1 MNPQKSHH
9 HCHQCHYHC
18 HQCHHH
24 DHNPVPKVLGHYW
37 RDYTGEIPEDAFP
50 GGHDSNNKPIYIGQ
64 AFLKGGEMIPTSIYP
79 GQAGMKLPCNW
90 KANYSDIGMKIL
102 CSSNPDSLSW
112 ENVTASNLQST
123 TAGKQLVVGG
133 FQDKNKFIVG
143 RVKHEKELLVGKV
156 LGYTNGSAKLHFVGG
171 DKETSVDSYQVLIQS
186 STNNC

>member
-1 MNPQKSHH
+1 MWFQ
-9 HCHQCHYHC
+9 
-18 HQCHHH
+18 
-24 DHNPVPKVLGHYW
+24 
-37 RDYTGEIPEDAFP
+37 
-50 GGHDSNNKPIYIGQ
+50 
-64 AFLKGGEMIPTSIYP
+64 
-79 GQAGMKLPCNW
+79 
-90 KANYSDIGMKIL
+90 IL